1 MDERDSIKH
10 RRNKMNNEMQLS
22 DQALGA
28 VMMALQK
35 SLLQES
41 DIVPV
46 LKGFKFV
53 VDESLSGEL
62 VVKNPP
68 LVRVDTGG
76 HMILNDGDEENS

>member
-1 MDERDSIKH
+1 MSTLKTFS
-10 RRNKMNNEMQLS
+10 LS

-35 SLLQES
+35 SLMDQS

-46 LKGFKFV
+46 LKGMDFV
-53 VDESLSGEL
+53 PTEHGL

-68 LVRVDTGG
+68 LVK
-76 HMILNDGDEENS
+76 LASDGLVLYDEEEESLIDQTASE